1 MAKKKDEA
9 PEAPVQSEEAR
20 NKILANS
27 TAGRNTAIGQ
37 ERETMLREQEGE
49 EAPER
54 ESDGSTIPIVGGEPQ
69 GDYAAT
75 TPKEPTGAQAQ
86 PAIVSTNGTIPVNHV
101 ASPTGLVPVSA
112 VEADPE
118 AAAKRAQDHL
128 TTADKQAI
136 RAGYQKLSRNKVE
149 SMSPGELRAVAS
161 DRGYDIGDY
170 AGSRATRK
178 RFLDAQSKDSAFEG
192 EDSET
197 PPEQVDL

>member
-1 MAKKKDEA
+1 MAKKDKA

-37 ERETMLREQEGE
+37 EREALLKEQEGE
-49 EAPER
+49 DESER

-69 GDYAAT
+69 GDYAAV

-101 ASPTGLVPVSA
+101 ASPTGPIPVSA
-112 VEADPE
+112 VETDPE
-118 AAAKRAQDHL
+118 AAAKRAEAHL
-128 TTADKQAI
+128 TTADKQTI
-136 RAGYQKLSRNKVE
+136 RAGYEKLSRNKVE
-149 SMSPGELRAVAS
+149 SMSPGDLRAVAS

-178 RFLDAQSKDSAFEG
+178 RFLDAQNKDSAFEG
-192 EDSET
+192 GDSET
-197 PPEQVDL
+197 TSDQVDL